1 MRVLTLVVRGVVAGL
16 LCCAAGAVGA
26 ADVDGE
32 AGAAGVAGAVGA
44 ASAAAV
50 AGIAGGG
57 GSLEGA
63 ADVVSGGRAAGA
75 GTAATGG
82 ALRARGLGVPF
93 EGTPGPGNAITDVP
107 GVEVGQVTHVSGDG
121 PLKVGTGPIRT
132 GVTVVL
138 PRGRASADSVYG
150 GFFDLNGNGEL
161 TGQAYLQDFGVAIG
175 PIGISNTNAIGQVY
189 AGIQQW
195 TQDKFG
201 LAATPVVA
209 ETWDGRLNDIG
220 GFHVQPA
227 DAITAIE
234 AARTGPVAEG
244 NVGGGTGMVCF
255 GFKGGIGTASRKVS
269 IEGKDYVVGVLV
281 QCNTGDRETLRIA
294 GAPVGPELASTWLP
308 CYDPALSAPDKTPK
322 CKAEASGGGVRQS
335 AGKADAAGEAARN
348 LAGSSEAAG
357 GTAGNFAGTADAS
370 EGAAR
375 NSVGNTDVA
384 GGAARKSVGK
394 AGAEVAGNIAGGHAP
409 PDVGSIIIV
418 VATNAPLLPVQLNRI
433 ARRAALGMGRLGS
446 YAGNQSGDLMM
457 SFTTASAAADDPDQ
471 QHPSAITPLASDRL
485 DPLFK
490 AVVEATE
497 ESVVNALVAA
507 QTMTGAD
514 GYRFYGL
521 PHAQLR
527 AILKRYGR
535 LEGGHAP

>member
-1 MRVLTLVVRGVVAGL
+1 MPTPTWMPMRMFAARCRARPLSLLMFALVVEFLSGG
-16 LCCAAGAVGA
+16 
-26 ADVDGE
+26 
-32 AGAAGVAGAVGA
+32 AGAATDGAV
-44 ASAAAV
+44 
-50 AGIAGGG
+50 
-57 GSLEGA
+57 
-63 ADVVSGGRAAGA
+63 
-75 GTAATGG
+75 
-82 ALRARGLGVPF
+82 RARGLGIPF
-93 EGTPGPGNAITDVP
+93 EGTPGPNNAITDVP
-107 GVEVGQVTHVSGDG
+107 GVEVGQVTHVSGAG
-121 PLKVGTGPIRT
+121 ALKVGTGPVRT

-161 TGQAYLQDFGVAIG
+161 TGQAYLQDFGVVIG

-189 AGIQQW
+189 AGIQKW

-201 LAATPVVA
+201 LATTPVVA

-220 GFHVQPA
+220 GFHVQPG
-227 DAITAIE
+227 DAIAAIE

-269 IEGKDYVVGVLV
+269 VGGRDYVVGVLV

-294 GAPVGPELASTWLP
+294 GAPVGPELSKGWLP
-308 CYDPALSAPDKTPK
+308 CYDAALSAPDKLPK
-322 CKAEASGGGVRQS
+322 CKAEA
-335 AGKADAAGEAARN
+335 AAG
-348 LAGSSEAAG
+348 
-357 GTAGNFAGTADAS
+357 
-370 EGAAR
+370 
-375 NSVGNTDVA
+375 A
-384 GGAARKSVGK
+384 GGAATGASRGEG
-394 AGAEVAGNIAGGHAP
+394 AGGANGHTGGSAAGNIAGNDTAGHPP

-418 VATNAPLLPVQLNRI
+418 VATNAPLMPVQLNRV

-446 YAGNQSGDLMM
+446 YSGNQSGDLMM
-457 SFTTASAAADDPDQ
+457 SFTTASAAANDPDQ
-471 QHPSAITPLASDRL
+471 LHPSAVTPLASDNL
-485 DPLFK
+485 DPVFK

-507 QTMTGAD
+507 QTMTGID
-514 GYRFYGL
+514 GYRFYSL

-535 LEGGHAP
+535 LEGGHSP